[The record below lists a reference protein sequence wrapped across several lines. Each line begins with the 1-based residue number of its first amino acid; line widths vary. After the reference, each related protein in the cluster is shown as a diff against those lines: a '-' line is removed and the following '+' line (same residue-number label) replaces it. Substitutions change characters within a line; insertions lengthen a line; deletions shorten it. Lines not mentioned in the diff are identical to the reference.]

1 MDEYICRYHVTR
13 QNVQGSYLAVSR
25 LESEAIKV
33 KVIYCCSD
41 RGEDSGGSLGL
52 SGLRSSGNPWIGIGM
67 LY

>member
-33 KVIYCCSD
+33 KGIYCCSD
-41 RGEDSGGSLGL
+41 RGEDSGGSLGYL
-52 SGLRSSGNPWIGIGM
+52 DFEVAGI
-67 LY
+67 LV